1 MDAEFAFGRR
11 FSCFQGEILLLLL
24 LPFLASEG
32 IQGGGIENARK
43 RVAYPFWNVG
53 FRRGFRCG
61 YTVMSRVE
69 RNRLIFYIG
78 IMYRQSGYIRLE
90 RTIGNADTIEFA
102 IANEASLTVTSMTRS
117 IFLGSLR

>member
-32 IQGGGIENARK
+32 IQGGGIGNARK

-69 RNRLIFYIG
+69 SRKESF
-78 IMYRQSGYIRLE
+78 
-90 RTIGNADTIEFA
+90 D
-102 IANEASLTVTSMTRS
+102 
-117 IFLGSLR
+117 FLHRYHV

>member
-1 MDAEFAFGRR
+1 MLLVVDSLVSREKSSSSSSLFSR
-11 FSCFQGEILLLLL
+11 F
-24 LPFLASEG
+24 PASEG
-32 IQGGGIENARK
+32 IQGGGIGNARK

-78 IMYRQSGYIRLE
+78 IMYSGYIRLE

>member
-1 MDAEFAFGRR
+1 MLLVVDSLVSREKSSSSSSLFSR
-11 FSCFQGEILLLLL
+11 F
-24 LPFLASEG
+24 PAS
-32 IQGGGIENARK
+32 
-43 RVAYPFWNVG
+43 VG

-69 RNRLIFYIG
+69 RNRLIFYID

>member
-1 MDAEFAFGRR
+1 MLLVVDSLVSREKSSSSSSSLFSR
-11 FSCFQGEILLLLL
+11 F
-24 LPFLASEG
+24 PASEG
-32 IQGGGIENARK
+32 IQGGGIGNARK

>member
-24 LPFLASEG
+24 PFLASEG
-32 IQGGGIENARK
+32 IQGGGIGNARK

-78 IMYRQSGYIRLE
+78 IMYR
-90 RTIGNADTIEFA
+90 
-102 IANEASLTVTSMTRS
+102 
-117 IFLGSLR
+117 

>member
-32 IQGGGIENARK
+32 IQSGGIGNARK

-78 IMYRQSGYIRLE
+78 IMYR
-90 RTIGNADTIEFA
+90 
-102 IANEASLTVTSMTRS
+102 
-117 IFLGSLR
+117 

>member
-32 IQGGGIENARK
+32 IQGGGIGNARK

-78 IMYRQSGYIRLE
+78 IMYR
-90 RTIGNADTIEFA
+90 
-102 IANEASLTVTSMTRS
+102 
-117 IFLGSLR
+117 

>member
-1 MDAEFAFGRR
+1 MDAKFAFGRR

-24 LPFLASEG
+24 LSFLASEG
-32 IQGGGIENARK
+32 IQGGGIGNARK

-78 IMYRQSGYIRLE
+78 ITYR
-90 RTIGNADTIEFA
+90 
-102 IANEASLTVTSMTRS
+102 
-117 IFLGSLR
+117 

>member
-1 MDAEFAFGRR
+1 MLLVVDSLVSREKSSSSSSSLFSR
-11 FSCFQGEILLLLL
+11 F
-24 LPFLASEG
+24 PASEG
-32 IQGGGIENARK
+32 IGNARK